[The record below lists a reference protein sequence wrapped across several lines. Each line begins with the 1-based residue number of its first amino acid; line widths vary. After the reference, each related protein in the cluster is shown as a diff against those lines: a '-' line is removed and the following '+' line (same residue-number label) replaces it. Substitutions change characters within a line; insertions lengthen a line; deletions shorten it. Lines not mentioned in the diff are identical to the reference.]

1 MDKTKRNGMKTGN
14 IELVLNKYKEYHT
27 DRYDFYLSGNLYDID
42 RIDELNSNERGASFC
57 I

>member
-1 MDKTKRNGMKTGN
+1 MKTGN